1 MNDALIYFKEVFSN
15 NKIISIFIIILLLIS
30 GTLDGLSFLA
40 LFQIILSTTNDD
52 SNNFLIVFFTKI
64 ISFFKLDDSIQS
76 YVILILIFV
85 LGKFFFLL
93 ISRWYSAKIVADT
106 VHNHQLNLVQ
116 KLLKSN
122 PNYIKKKSIGSL
134 TNSLITEIAKTA
146 SIFNSFIYLITASIQ
161 IIVYF
166 LLTVFISWFFLVIG
180 LIFSLIII
188 VVGAIFVKK
197 AQVAGNLQTI
207 SFKKLSGLFSTFFLN
222 FRYLKMLSPSI
233 VTKILEKN
241 ITEFKFFRYNQ
252 IFSKSILETIREPL
266 YAISICSL
274 LIVSTNLELFSLSQ
288 LIILAI
294 ITQRLVA
301 NMSIIQNYY
310 TVILSNRTALDSY
323 KSLVKNKS
331 IERFEKKKENL
342 PNKINEIAFKNVYF
356 DYGKKKILKNF
367 NLKIKGNKLLLLKG
381 KSGVGKTTVIDL
393 LLGFIK
399 VKSGSIEIN
408 GKKLQK
414 LDIRQLRSRVGMVPQ
429 NPFLFNMSIREN
441 ICLSKNKKFDK
452 KIWNVLRD
460 SNSEEFV
467 QNLPGKLDYEV
478 GEGGQLLSHGQCQR
492 IAIARA
498 IYSDSKIFVMDEIT
512 SSLDNEN
519 KRKIV
524 DVIVKLKKSSP
535 IILICHTNEFD
546 SISDYIFELK

>member
-1 MNDALIYFKEVFSN
+1 MNDALIYFKEVFCN

-30 GTLDGLSFLA
+30 GTLEGLSFLA
-40 LFQIILSTTNDD
+40 LFQIILSTTNDG

-64 ISFFKLDDSIQS
+64 ISFFKLNDSIQS

-93 ISRWYSAKIVADT
+93 ISRWFSAKIVADT

-134 TNSLITEIAKTA
+134 TNSLVTEISKTA

-166 LLTVFISWFFLVIG
+166 LLTVFISWFFMIIG
-180 LIFSLIII
+180 LIFSLIVI

-222 FRYLKMLSPSI
+222 FKYLKMLSPST
-233 VTKILEKN
+233 VTRILEKD

-274 LIVSTNLELFSLSQ
+274 LIVSTYFEIFSLSQ

-331 IERFEKKKENL
+331 IERFEKKK
-342 PNKINEIAFKNVYF
+342 
-356 DYGKKKILKNF
+356 
-367 NLKIKGNKLLLLKG
+367 
-381 KSGVGKTTVIDL
+381 
-393 LLGFIK
+393 
-399 VKSGSIEIN
+399 
-408 GKKLQK
+408 
-414 LDIRQLRSRVGMVPQ
+414 R
-429 NPFLFNMSIREN
+429 
-441 ICLSKNKKFDK
+441 
-452 KIWNVLRD
+452 
-460 SNSEEFV
+460 
-467 QNLPGKLDYEV
+467 
-478 GEGGQLLSHGQCQR
+478 
-492 IAIARA
+492 
-498 IYSDSKIFVMDEIT
+498 
-512 SSLDNEN
+512 
-519 KRKIV
+519 
-524 DVIVKLKKSSP
+524 KLK
-535 IILICHTNEFD
+535 
-546 SISDYIFELK
+546 